1 MIKKVKDLKKGET
14 FVIDLFIPMIYKVIL
29 VDGYDIFIKGVE
41 DTIGVFPI
49 VWDFHD
55 LDVQIVQDQLQVN
68 QRISYV
74 KH

>member
-41 DTIGVFPI
+41 DTLGVFPI
-49 VWDFHD
+49 VRDFHD
-55 LDVQIVQDQLQVN
+55 LDVQIVQDQVN

-74 KH
+74 KDH